1 MIGIRSALL
10 NAAADATA
18 DAADT
23 APTAVLSLRAGSGI
37 VADSDPAAEAEE
49 TNVKLA
55 TVLDTVIP
63 GVSVELR

>member
-10 NAAADATA
+10 SADGDATA
-18 DAADT
+18 P
-23 APTAVLSLRAGSGI
+23 PTAVLRLRAGAGI
-37 VADSDPAAEAEE
+37 VAGSDPEAEAEE

-63 GVSVELR
+63 GASVELR

>member
-10 NAAADATA
+10 DAH
-18 DAADT
+18 DV
-23 APTAVLSLRAGSGI
+23 APGCTVLALRAGSGI
-37 VADSDPAAEAEE
+37 VADSDPASEAEE

-63 GVSVELR
+63 GASVELR